1 MATILR
7 ITLLSG
13 RYGATPWGRSEYEGQ
28 VEYPPSPWR
37 LLRAVLSGG
46 FALSGVPEQLP
57 EGLAELVGL
66 LAQYPPTYHLP
77 YGEYGQIR
85 GFRPAYGC
93 EPVPPLETKGYSHA
107 QGKRRSFID
116 SYLQLGIG
124 AALHVAWPAN
134 LSAEQ
139 ERILCACLA
148 GLVYL
153 GRAEYPAIWQV
164 VPSMPEPNCTPD
176 SKGTLSVLCC
186 AADGALGGLLTNPQQ
201 ARQDGLQV
209 PPGQQWISYR
219 YEPQR
224 PPAIAGGTR
233 ARQANRA
240 LFAFL
245 SPYPLPAGA
254 GIAWTDRLHRALL
267 QRAPSSSLFSGQAG
281 GQPLPEDQRAWY
293 RWDAQD
299 GSLTLLEV
307 LSPQPFGESEVEALR
322 TLQRLYGRG
331 GVQVPLRLMLLD
343 ATPIAKNQKVRT
355 VTPMLLYTTPRPGK
369 IQRTPAAQA
378 IQSLLWGLGEQ
389 GKLTPSSFQWQEQE
403 ESIGVNHP
411 IHGRITAHVLDVV
424 DADQLFGRGERKA
437 ASSLGYHLSM
447 EAEHPLPLLGVGWG
461 RHFGA
466 GRLEAVA

>member
-1 MATILR
+1 
-7 ITLLSG
+7 
-13 RYGATPWGRSEYEGQ
+13 
-28 VEYPPSPWR
+28 V
-37 LLRAVLSGG
+37 
-46 FALSGVPEQLP
+46 
-57 EGLAELVGL
+57 
-66 LAQYPPTYHLP
+66 
-77 YGEYGQIR
+77 
-85 GFRPAYGC
+85 
-93 EPVPPLETKGYSHA
+93 
-107 QGKRRSFID
+107 
-116 SYLQLGIG
+116 
-124 AALHVAWPAN
+124 
-134 LSAEQ
+134 
-139 ERILCACLA
+139 
-148 GLVYL
+148 
-153 GRAEYPAIWQV
+153 
-164 VPSMPEPNCTPD
+164 
-176 SKGTLSVLCC
+176 
-186 AADGALGGLLTNPQQ
+186 GGLLTNPQQ
-201 ARQDGLQV
+201 ARQDGLTA

-224 PPAIAGGTR
+224 PPAFAVGSR
-233 ARQANRA
+233 ARQVNRA

-267 QRAPSSSLFSGQAG
+267 QRAPASSLFSGQAG

-331 GVQVPLRLMLLD
+331 GVQVPLRLMRLD
-343 ATPIAKNQKVRT
+343 ASPIATDRKLRT

-389 GKLTPSSFQWQEQE
+389 GKLTPSAFLWQEQE
-403 ESIGVNHP
+403 ASIGVDHP
-411 IHGRITAHVLDVV
+411 THGRITAQVVDVV
-424 DADQLFGRGERKA
+424 DENQLFGRGERKA
-437 ASSLGYHLSM
+437 ASSLGYQLSLQ
-447 EAEHPLPLLGVGWG
+447 AEHPLPLLGIGWG